1 MFIIDHII
9 SAIVGIIIGT
19 LFSNRKKIFT
29 RLKALFKGK
38 KKIRMSLS
46 YLFSIQINNQYLLI
60 KGNRIDQFQPIG
72 GVYHYANSFQE
83 VKNKW
88 NIQDVNND
96 QFHDKNDLRILVPA
110 NNVINTIEWFH
121 SRKNRE
127 VTVHREFIEELVNNQ
142 ILSIN
147 DLQKIN
153 FELKRIVETGIKF
166 SDYFKMDEYNIYEVF
181 DVIILDPSLEK
192 KIKDNV
198 QTNPNFIFCDNTD
211 IESKK
216 ISLQGL
222 DRKIGEHA
230 QHIL

>member
-1 MFIIDHII
+1 MFILADIR
-9 SAIVGIIIGT
+9 STVVGIIIGT
-19 LFSNRKKIFT
+19 LFSNRKKVIT
-29 RLKALFKGK
+29 RLKTFFKGK
-38 KKIRMSLS
+38 KKVRMSLS

-72 GVYHYANSFQE
+72 GVYQYANSFQE
-83 VKNKW
+83 IKNKW
-88 NIQDVNND
+88 DIQDVSND
-96 QFHDKNDLRILVPA
+96 QFHDKKDLRIFVPA

-153 FELKRIVETGIKF
+153 FELKKIVETGIKF

-192 KIKDNV
+192 KITDNV
-198 QTNPNFIFCDNTD
+198 QTNSKFIFCDSTD

-216 ISLQGL
+216 ISLQRL
-222 DRKIGEHA
+222 DRRIGEHA

>member
-1 MFIIDHII
+1 MFVLADIR
-9 SAIVGIIIGT
+9 STVVGIIIGT
-19 LFSNRKKIFT
+19 LFSNRKKVIT
-29 RLKALFKGK
+29 RLKTFFKGK
-38 KKIRMSLS
+38 KKVRMNLS

-72 GVYHYANSFQE
+72 GVYQYANSFQE
-83 VKNKW
+83 IKNKW
-88 NIQDVNND
+88 DIQDVSND
-96 QFHDKNDLRILVPA
+96 QFHDKKDLRIFVPA

-153 FELKRIVETGIKF
+153 FELKKIVETGIKF

-192 KIKDNV
+192 KITDNV
-198 QTNPNFIFCDNTD
+198 QTNSKFIFCDSTD

-216 ISLQGL
+216 ISLQRL
-222 DRKIGEHA
+222 DRRIGEHA
-230 QHIL
+230 QYIL

>member
-1 MFIIDHII
+1 MFVLADIR
-9 SAIVGIIIGT
+9 STVVGIIIGT
-19 LFSNRKKIFT
+19 LFSNRKKVIT
-29 RLKALFKGK
+29 RLKTFFKGK
-38 KKIRMSLS
+38 KKVRMSLS

-72 GVYHYANSFQE
+72 GVYQYANSFQE
-83 VKNKW
+83 IKNKW
-88 NIQDVNND
+88 DIQDVSND
-96 QFHDKNDLRILVPA
+96 QFHDKKDLRIFVPA

-153 FELKRIVETGIKF
+153 FELKKIVETGIKF

-192 KIKDNV
+192 KITDNV
-198 QTNPNFIFCDNTD
+198 QTNSKFIFCDSTD

-216 ISLQGL
+216 ISLQRL
-222 DRKIGEHA
+222 DRRIGEHA
-230 QHIL
+230 QYIL